1 MSTLTSPRFR
11 PILLAERF
19 GPTLQGEGPSTGQQ
33 ALFIRL
39 SRCNLSCPGCDTP
52 YTWDW
57 TRFDPRQESTQLSV
71 DELYEWVVGQTVRLI
86 VITGGE
92 PLLQQDRLLPL
103 VHSLANEGRRIEIET
118 NGTINPSPDLIES
131 VTQFNVSP
139 KTSRFAGANI
149 DENRRIN
156 PHALE
161 ILSSSGK
168 AIFKFVI
175 TRREDLDEVAHYER
189 LFGLAPVWVMPEG
202 TSARTVL
209 DRMTWLAD
217 EAIRRS
223 WNLSTRLHTLVWG
236 DQRGR

>member
-1 MSTLTSPRFR
+1 MSTVTASPSR

-33 ALFIRL
+33 ALFIRM

-71 DELYEWVVGQTVRLI
+71 DELYEWVAGQTVRLI

-118 NGTINPSPDLIES
+118 NGTITPSPDLIGS
-131 VTQFNVSP
+131 VTRFNVSP
-139 KTSRFAGANI
+139 KTSSFAGADT
-149 DENRRIN
+149 DENKRIN

-161 ILSSSGK
+161 VLASSGK

-175 TRREDLDEVAHYER
+175 SRREDLDEVAHYEQ

-223 WNLSTRLHTLVWG
+223 WNLSTRLHTLLWG